1 MKKSDDSAIDS
12 AGDFEMR
19 RREPL
24 DPPEQPSL
32 FPPTEDLIVPDTLRS
47 MRKAVSAIH
56 ATPLKEEHS
65 HTLNSRRLF
74 DAIIVLA
81 QIDCRGRDAGLIDR
95 VRSERISPLF
105 EVRITDL
112 ARLAGIPGKN
122 YKRVHEELDRLFS
135 MILAWNLV
143 GEDSEVAWSMK
154 AHFLS
159 MLGYGQGVKRG
170 LIRFALEPSVLSIV
184 LEPSQWATLSLQTMR
199 GLGTGASYGLYQAT
213 WRYLGTANKVTAALP
228 TATWIRL
235 LVGESRFVKMVD
247 GQEVVNYGDFKRRI
261 LADAMSR
268 VNDVAALR
276 YKLELKEYRSGN
288 RVSRLQFKFVEKAGL
303 PQQSQIP
310 LSWPADVVAVLEGM
324 GYQPRDISDLSQS
337 YSYEVVAE
345 AIVRLK
351 TAQDRMRA
359 QGKSITVRRAYF
371 EGIIRNLHSGG
382 VGDDLDD
389 EKIAKEVQKEE
400 AKQAAEDRQ
409 KRLKEAF
416 QAHQR
421 DRFVA
426 WLFGLPENERDDLAE
441 AYKTSPQVT
450 LPEKMV
456 MEKGLRPNNTSASAM
471 LRAWLEKTNPSLL
484 DDVFITPEDREFE
497 SWVAWKLDQ
506 QP

>member
-1 MKKSDDSAIDS
+1 MKKPRSFATDSTD
-12 AGDFEMR
+12 DFEMLS
-19 RREPL
+19 REQPTHT
-24 DPPEQPSL
+24 EQPSL

-81 QIDCRGRDAGLIDR
+81 QIDCRGREAGLIER
-95 VRSERISPLF
+95 VRNERISPLF

-122 YKRVHEELDRLFS
+122 YKRIYEELERLFS
-135 MILAWNLV
+135 MTLAWNLV

-170 LIRFALEPSVLSIV
+170 LIRFALEPSVLAIV
-184 LEPSQWATLSLQTMR
+184 LEPSQWATLSFQTMR
-199 GLGTGASYGLYQAT
+199 GLGTNAAYGLYQAT

-228 TATWIRL
+228 TSTWIRL

-247 GQEVVNYGDFKRRI
+247 GQEIVNYGDFKRRI
-261 LADAMSR
+261 LSDAIDR
-268 VNDVAALR
+268 VNEVTALR

-288 RVSRLQFKFVEKAGL
+288 RISRLQFKFIEKAGV
-303 PQQSQIP
+303 PQQASIP
-310 LSWPADVVAVLEGM
+310 LSWPADVVTILEGM
-324 GYQPRDISDLSQS
+324 GYLPRDISDLSQS
-337 YSYEVVAE
+337 YSYELVAE

-359 QGKSITVRRAYF
+359 QGKSITVRKAYF

-382 VGDDLDD
+382 VDDDLND
-389 EKIAKEVQKEE
+389 EKIVKEVQKEE
-400 AKQAAEDRQ
+400 AKRAAEERQ
-409 KRLKEAF
+409 MRLKDAF
-416 QAHQR
+416 LAHQR

-426 WLFGLPENERDDLAE
+426 WLFDLPETERTAMVE
-441 AYKTSPQVT
+441 AYKSSPNIT
-450 LPEKMV
+450 LAEKKV

-471 LRAWLEKTNPSLL
+471 LRAWLERTNPSLL
-484 DDVFITPEDREFE
+484 LEDIFINPEDRDFE
-497 SWVAWKLDQ
+497 SWVAWKLDPQ
-506 QP
+506 